1 MKSEAD
7 IIYNHVVKSCNDNIE
22 KIESKTYT
30 MRIPKTLYEKL
41 EKEAERRKRSINFI
55 VNEKLEKAYKNDNR
69 R

>member
-1 MKSEAD
+1 MIQSEWGHD
-7 IIYNHVVKSCNDNIE
+7 IELKYTYKNETVGEI
-22 KIESKTYT
+22 KTYT

-41 EKEAERRKRSINFI
+41 EREAERRKRSVNFI